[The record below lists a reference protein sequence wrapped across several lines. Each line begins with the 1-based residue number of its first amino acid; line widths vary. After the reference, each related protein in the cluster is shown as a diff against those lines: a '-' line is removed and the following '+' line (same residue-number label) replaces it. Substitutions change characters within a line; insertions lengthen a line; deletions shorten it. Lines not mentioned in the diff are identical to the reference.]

1 MSPHSLTPGLML
13 YAKQD
18 CPAIYRLTVRM
29 QTVFNH
35 CLSRET
41 QAVTRSHTTT
51 LTVMHAQSQ
60 TNTHCR
66 MQSQTALAL
75 LVCLC
80 CFNEHTC
87 TFCVLVC
94 ACRCH
99 GDGAGHGVSG
109 NGLNSTRKV
118 VRRARRVSITT
129 DLPLQI

>member
-41 QAVTRSHTTT
+41 QAVTRSHTPT

-60 TNTHCR
+60 TNTHCH
-66 MQSQTALAL
+66 MQSQTHGESMHAKLNMQRESEREREREMQQSPCIAGL
-75 LVCLC
+75 
-80 CFNEHTC
+80 F
-87 TFCVLVC
+87 VLF
-94 ACRCH
+94 
-99 GDGAGHGVSG
+99 
-109 NGLNSTRKV
+109 
-118 VRRARRVSITT
+118 
-129 DLPLQI
+129 